1 MDIEKENTDWS
12 DEELEAAVDGYLKML
27 ALEKSGQK
35 LNKAHE
41 NRLLREGVLKN
52 RSRGSIE
59 FRMRNISTELNDL
72 CLPYIIGYLPAKH
85 LGAGVA
91 QRVRAAMIAKGAFD
105 PDDYSPTADD
115 QALNAKVSRLEQR
128 ELVGTP
134 RGIEKPQRTVGTT
147 TSFLRDPLT
156 KLWVLKNANGVCEGC
171 GLDAPFKLPNGL
183 HFLEVHH
190 VQHLANDGPD
200 WTTNAVAL
208 CPNCHRRCHYSS
220 DKDEFTE
227 SLYGKVK
234 RLKRYLMS

>member
-1 MDIEKENTDWS
+1 MDIEKEKNDWS

-27 ALEKSGQK
+27 AIEKSGQK

-41 NRLLREGVLKN
+41 NRLLREGVLSN

-59 FRMRNISTELNDL
+59 FRMRNISTELSDL

-105 PDDYSPTADD
+105 PDDYVPTADD
-115 QALNAKVSRLEQR
+115 QALNAKVLKLEQR
-128 ELVGTP
+128 KLVGIP
-134 RGIEKPQRTVGTT
+134 RGIKKPQRVSGTT
-147 TSFLRDPLT
+147 SSFLRDPLI
-156 KLWVLKNANGVCEGC
+156 KAWVLQNANGVCEGC
-171 GLDAPFKLPNGL
+171 GQDAPFKLPNGL

-190 VQHLANDGPD
+190 VKHLVNDGPD
-200 WTTNAVAL
+200 WVTNAVAL

-220 DKDEFTE
+220 DRDEFTK
-227 SLYGKVK
+227 SLYKKVK
-234 RLKRYLMS
+234 RLEVDG